1 MKKSP
6 KTDRHE
12 GSVTPKLTHDLIY
25 IFVLRYIL
33 KSIAFGFFS
42 YWVDIWNA
50 VDGAL
55 VFMVISEWLVN
66 ASTQTT
72 AIRIVR
78 LWKGIRLL
86 RSIRVI
92 KAMEQTKHLL
102 ATPQSV
108 GQEETSQSG
117 NGSPENGIAENETSK
132 SDEMFQNL
140 IQIGQ
145 GPVEPYLSNS
155 TF

>member
-1 MKKSP
+1 M
-6 KTDRHE
+6 
-12 GSVTPKLTHDLIY
+12 
-25 IFVLRYIL
+25 

-92 KAMEQTKHLL
+92 KAVEQTKHLL

-108 GQEETSQSG
+108 RQEETSQSG
-117 NGSPENGIAENETSK
+117 NGSPENGIAENETPK
-132 SDEMFQNL
+132 GDEVFQNL
-140 IQIGQ
+140 IKISQ